1 MIDKRIRFVD
11 IENEKKRLSCL
22 MNKTRASFELN
33 MLEYKKTKF
42 KFYKWLIKLEM
53 DELDARYNDL
63 LCRYK
68 VIQELSHN
76 FNKFI
81 PGISK
86 KDFANTN
93 RLSELLDRLK
103 FIESLNDLKVC
114 CSSATSD
121 IRDIKSRLD
130 NRVN

>member
-22 MNKTRASFELN
+22 MNKTRANFELN
-33 MLEYKKTKF
+33 MLEYKKAKS

-53 DELDARYNDL
+53 DELDSRYNDL

-68 VIQELSHN
+68 VIQELSYN

-86 KDFANTN
+86 KDFSNTD

-114 CSSATSD
+114 CNSATSD
-121 IRDIKSRLD
+121 IKDIKSRLD